1 MIVANRIEHEAR
13 AMALARPAPIELGPR
28 AVQSAAVID
37 LTIPFE
43 HGDTCH
49 VTSGQGR
56 GLFGGCTATPWSE
69 ARLVSSPQ
77 VSLEQMSIGI
87 AHSTREAHAARA
99 NRHDSPHCHGFLTVL
114 PMIQEHA

>member
-1 MIVANRIEHEAR
+1 HMIVANRIEHEAR
-13 AMALARPAPIELGPR
+13 AIELARPARPIELGPR

-43 HGDTCH
+43 HRDTCH

-69 ARLVSSPQ
+69 ARLVPSPQ
-77 VSLEQMSIGI
+77 VPLEQN
-87 AHSTREAHAARA
+87 EY
-99 NRHDSPHCHGFLTVL
+99 RHCTFDPRSACRPRK
-114 PMIQEHA
+114 